1 MASANRPVV
10 LSEPRRASQLAGEL
24 AAQQEWAISRPQL
37 LGCGVG
43 REQVKSWLR
52 RGRLYPSR
60 HRGVYIWGRPELSEM
75 GEHVAGLLFAGMG
88 SALDGLTALW
98 WQGLLSDRPRR
109 MHIASPGRVRT
120 QGDLVIRHPRTIRR
134 RTHRGLPVV
143 DLARSLLVSSSD
155 LSHNSL
161 RLVLARAEYEPEI
174 PFSLPSLQAA
184 IRHGPVGSRALR
196 AAMDSHLP
204 QLARCVN
211 DFERDYVLLCE
222 EFGLPIPEPN
232 VRKGRY
238 VPDMTW
244 EDLKVIVELDGKGA
258 HSTPAQLASD
268 AAKQEW
274 LEGRGYAVTRF
285 RWEEVTFERRSVA
298 ARTGRALG
306 R

>member
-1 MASANRPVV
+1 MPSALPFDPGIR
-10 LSEPRRASQLAGEL
+10 GKM
-24 AAQQEWAISRPQL
+24 AAQRAAKRAESQSWAIARWQL
-37 LGCGVG
+37 LHAGFSSTRIDRWV
-43 REQVKSWLR
+43 QD
-52 RGRLYPSR
+52 GRLHPVYP
-60 HRGVYIWGRPELSEM
+60 GVYAWGRRELSE
-75 GEHVAGLLFAGMG
+75 AGRHAAALLFSGQG
-88 SALDGLTALW
+88 SGLTGLTALW
-98 WQGLLSDRPRR
+98 WQGLLGTEPTLIHVDT
-109 MHIASPGRVRT
+109 PGRSRSRA
-120 QGDLVIRHPRTIRR
+120 DLVIRHPRTIRR

-143 DLARSLLVSSSD
+143 DLARALLVATSD

-161 RLVLARAEYEPEI
+161 RLVLARAEFEPEI

-211 DFERDYVLLCE
+211 GFERDYVLLCE

-244 EDLKVIVELDGKGA
+244 EDRKVIVELDGKGA